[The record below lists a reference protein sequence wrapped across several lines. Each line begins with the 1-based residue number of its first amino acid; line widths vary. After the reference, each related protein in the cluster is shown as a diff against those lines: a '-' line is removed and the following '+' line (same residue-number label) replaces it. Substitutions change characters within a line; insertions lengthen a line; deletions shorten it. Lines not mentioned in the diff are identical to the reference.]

1 VQVTSG
7 VSQNCSVKLSRGA
20 GDWSSAGNETIG
32 MHLDTNSLLFSRL
45 TSPGSNLTG
54 FAGDAMRVDV
64 LNSKVG
70 IASYPYAPSTTLQL
84 GNIGSGRTESLKI
97 STNSGA
103 GLADKSLEVGCDA
116 TSNFI
121 ENNDSANAPI
131 ELQVRQGTNG
141 NVMVIDTDGDVG
153 INTASPGAKL
163 HITASTGKRQ
173 LELSGDPV
181 SSSQVL
187 ITGGTYGIAMT
198 MNNSSASNY
207 ALSIN
212 NSGGS
217 MMYLQN
223 NGDLGIGTS
232 SPKSKL
238 HINGSYGGTDTLTS
252 AINKY
257 FSANNTNT
265 SWSYT
270 TGTQTTQS
278 SSLYATHN
286 IITSSYYVAHGSSTF
301 SDRRIKDNIVDVED
315 DQCLQKLRLIK
326 PKQYTYKDTK
336 DKGTEPV
343 WGFIAQE
350 VAETLDY
357 AVDKMVKAI
366 PNVYKLASVSNDGLV
381 LTFDEPVNLE
391 PTNKLQLKTL
401 VSEEHDV
408 IVSQVL
414 SPTSIRL
421 TEELTEEHHT
431 GTLGEESIVRKVFVY
446 GQYVDDFH
454 VLKKDAIFTVAVSAL
469 QEVDRQQQLHKN
481 KISTLEARMSILEQ
495 RLNNAGL

>member
-1 VQVTSG
+1 
-7 VSQNCSVKLSRGA
+7 
-20 GDWSSAGNETIG
+20 
-32 MHLDTNSLLFSRL
+32 
-45 TSPGSNLTG
+45 
-54 FAGDAMRVDV
+54 
-64 LNSKVG
+64 
-70 IASYPYAPSTTLQL
+70 
-84 GNIGSGRTESLKI
+84 
-97 STNSGA
+97 
-103 GLADKSLEVGCDA
+103 
-116 TSNFI
+116 
-121 ENNDSANAPI
+121 
-131 ELQVRQGTNG
+131 
-141 NVMVIDTDGDVG
+141 
-153 INTASPGAKL
+153 
-163 HITASTGKRQ
+163 
-173 LELSGDPV
+173 
-181 SSSQVL
+181 
-187 ITGGTYGIAMT
+187 
-198 MNNSSASNY
+198 
-207 ALSIN
+207 
-212 NSGGS
+212 
-217 MMYLQN
+217 
-223 NGDLGIGTS
+223 
-232 SPKSKL
+232 
-238 HINGSYGGTDTLTS
+238 
-252 AINKY
+252 
-257 FSANNTNT
+257 
-265 SWSYT
+265 
-270 TGTQTTQS
+270 
-278 SSLYATHN
+278 
-286 IITSSYYVAHGSSTF
+286 
-301 SDRRIKDNIVDVED
+301 VDVED

-481 KISTLEARMSILEQ
+481 KISTLEGRMSILEQ